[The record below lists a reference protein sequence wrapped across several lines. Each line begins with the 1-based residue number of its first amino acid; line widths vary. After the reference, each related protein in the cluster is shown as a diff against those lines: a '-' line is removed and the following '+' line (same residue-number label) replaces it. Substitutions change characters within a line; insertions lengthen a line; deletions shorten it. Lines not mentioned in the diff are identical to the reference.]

1 MERIKPK
8 HKFYNNVLKRIFD
21 IVFSMIAM
29 VLFCWLYV
37 IIAIL
42 VKANLGSPV
51 IFVHERPGK
60 IDPHTGKEKLFKLYK
75 FRSMTNEVDENGVLL
90 PSAQRMT
97 KFGRIL
103 RATSLDEIPEIWNI
117 FKGDMSF
124 VGPRPWNK
132 KALAYYTSE
141 EHKRH
146 LVRPGLT
153 GLAQV
158 NGRNVATWD
167 ERFKYDLY
175 YVQNLSF
182 VLDLKILFKTVVNVF
197 IHKDIIEAGKQ
208 ELFWE
213 YRKKQWQKG
222 IIPRPEKNEITP
234 ETDEREKSVWQK

>member
-1 MERIKPK
+1 MEKIKPK
-8 HKFYNNVLKRIFD
+8 HKFYNNILKRLFD
-21 IVFSMIAM
+21 IVLSISLMI
-29 VLFCWLYV
+29 LFGWLYG

-42 VKANLGSPV
+42 VRLNLGSPV

-60 IDPHTGKEKLFKLYK
+60 IDPHTGKESLFKLYK

-103 RATSLDEIPEIWNI
+103 RATSLDEIPELWNI

-132 KALAYYTSE
+132 KALDYYTPK

-158 NGRNVATWD
+158 NGRNTANWNK
-167 ERFKYDLY
+167 RFEYDLY

-197 IHKDIIEAGKQ
+197 MHKDIIEAGC
-208 ELFWE
+208 EL
-213 YRKKQWQKG
+213 
-222 IIPRPEKNEITP
+222 
-234 ETDEREKSVWQK
+234 